1 MGTLGA
7 SGRGEQLVSDALQP
21 GIYSSPPG
29 ASLSDK
35 ENAPRVSVIPAY
47 NHARY
52 LDEAIRSVLA
62 QDYPYVELIVIDD
75 GSTDA
80 THEVL
85 QQYAGQFQI
94 IRQQNS
100 GQSATLNRGWQI
112 SSGDV
117 LGYLSADD
125 TLHPRAVSRAIA
137 VLKDNLNAVG
147 VYPDFC

>member
-1 MGTLGA
+1 
-7 SGRGEQLVSDALQP
+7 VSDALNP

-35 ENAPRVSVIPAY
+35 ENAPRVSIVIPAY

-52 LDEAIRSVLA
+52 LDECIRSVLA

-85 QQYAGQFQI
+85 QQYAGQVPDYP
-94 IRQQNS
+94 
-100 GQSATLNRGWQI
+100 ATEQ
-112 SSGDV
+112 
-117 LGYLSADD
+117 
-125 TLHPRAVSRAIA
+125 RAVGDTQSRMANFPRRRARIFERRRHVASTRGEPAIA
-137 VLKDNLNAVG
+137 VLER
-147 VYPDFC
+147 